1 MARFVSIPCFLL
13 LTLMQ
18 VAAQQQPTASNV
30 SPQGTPVPTG
40 TADFNSVLSQLEQSA
55 QTTSLD
61 LAHLRIEKWKGE
73 RSTKEEA
80 QSKADSLE
88 KNLSAALPAMI
99 SAVRNAPG
107 TLAPALKLYR
117 NMNVVY
123 DVLVS
128 VTESA
133 GAFGSKAEFKALAAD
148 TDAVDE
154 VRRALADVLESMAA
168 TQDAELAR
176 ARTQSRPTSSTVKKI
191 VVDENEPVHKPV
203 RKKKSAA
210 PPAAPAPKPQ

>member
-128 VTESA
+128 VTES
-133 GAFGSKAEFKALAAD
+133 KAEFKALAAD